1 MFKRKNKADAPKPAL
16 SVKKERFK
24 IAVGFLKKHRKKF
37 IITAIII
44 VLIAALGVII
54 AKKKSGGKTD
64 NQIQLST
71 VTRGD
76 VEKTITGS
84 AAVEPYERYEIIP
97 LVNGEIT
104 DAPYEVGDFV
114 NEGDVL
120 YTFDMSDVQLSMQK
134 QQNSMQKSEISRA
147 ESQKDI
153 EKLTVTAPCDGIISG
168 MNVSAGDEIA
178 NNAEIATVSDTQKM
192 KVELPFNAEQIKH
205 ISKGQTAVLSSSA
218 HMSSV
223 NGKVTHV
230 SNSAA
235 AQEDGSMLYTVE
247 VVFDNPGSF
256 TSGIQ
261 LGGEI
266 NGMVSPGGGE
276 AKCYSEGKA
285 KTETDGTVTKV
296 YHSNGD
302 YVSKGEAIIAISND
316 TVENSVKKAE
326 LDYSD
331 AQIALQEQQEK
342 LDDYIITAPIS
353 GTVITK
359 NSKAGDTIDKTNASI
374 TMMVV
379 ADVSKLKFALEIDEL
394 DVGLVNVGQEVEI
407 TCDAVEGKTFKGSI
421 TEMSMEGTATNGVT
435 TYQATVTIDEPGEL
449 KPSMNVDATVIIDSA
464 ENVLRVPTTDIKTAM
479 GKSYVFVK
487 DDGKSKNTDEKSNG
501 AEQTEKMPAPPADG
515 TVPNGENRARGSGR
529 PQSADEASG
538 SAPAQKSESGNGEK
552 SANKQS
558 GDDTTSGKSGSA
570 DNRSRVPE
578 APEGFKTV
586 EITIGIEGDDYTEVK
601 SGLSEGDQIYKQ
613 TVSSSSNQMM
623 PGMMGGMPGGGMP
636 GGAPGGAP
644 GGGNRSSGAGGNRSG
659 GGAPR

>member
-1 MFKRKNKADAPKPAL
+1 MSKNENAKNKLANLINKPKVQKCVDFL
-16 SVKKERFK
+16 KNNKKK
-24 IAVGFLKKHRKKF
+24 ILILTIIVIAIIAV
-37 IITAIII
+37 ISVVA
-44 VLIAALGVII
+44 V
-54 AKKKSGGKTD
+54 KKKSGKKNDEQTA
-64 NQIQLST
+64 LSM

-76 VEKTITGS
+76 VQLTITGS
-84 AAVEPYERYEIIP
+84 AAVEPVERYEIIP

-104 DAPYEVGDFV
+104 ESPYEVGDFV
-114 NEGDVL
+114 NEGDML
-120 YTFDMSDVQLSMQK
+120 YTFDMSDAQLSMQK
-134 QQNSMQKSEISRA
+134 QQNSMQKSEISRS

-153 EKLTVTAPCDGIISG
+153 EKLIVTAPCDGVISG
-168 MNVSAGDEIA
+168 MNVSVGEEIS
-178 NNAEIATVSDTQKM
+178 NNAEVAAVADTKKM
-192 KVELPFNAEQIKH
+192 KVELPFNGEQIKH

-230 SNSAA
+230 SNSAT

-256 TSGIQ
+256 TDGTQ

-266 NGMVSPGGGE
+266 NGMISPGGGT
-276 AKCYSEGKA
+276 AKYYSEGKA
-285 KTETDGTVTKV
+285 KTETDGTVTKI

-302 YVSKGEAIIAISND
+302 YVTKGEAIIAISNE
-316 TVENSVKKAE
+316 TVENNVRKAE

-379 ADVSKLKFALEIDEL
+379 ADVSKLKFDLEIDEL
-394 DVGLVNVGQEVEI
+394 DVGLVSVGQAVEV
-407 TCDAVEGKTFKGSI
+407 TCDAVEGKTFNGTI

-449 KPSMNVDATVIIDSA
+449 KPSMNIDATVIIDSV

-487 DDGKSKNTDEKSNG
+487 DDGKNKNKNKDDKNTDKADNPSGE
-501 AEQTEKMPAPPADG
+501 EKMPEHKEDDMPENMNGAP
-515 TVPNGENRARGSGR
+515 NMEK
-529 PQSADEASG
+529 Q
-538 SAPAQKSESGNGEK
+538 NGEK
-552 SANKQS
+552 GMKGNDKSHDNKARTPQ
-558 GDDTTSGKSGSA
+558 
-570 DNRSRVPE
+570 
-578 APEGFKTV
+578 APEGFTVV
-586 EITIGIEGDDYTEVK
+586 EITIGLEGDEFTEVK
-601 SGLSEGDQIYKQ
+601 DGLSEGDQIYQQ
-613 TVSSSSNQMM
+613 TVSTSSNQMM
-623 PGMMGGMPGGGMP
+623 PGMMGGGMPGGGMP
-636 GGAPGGAP
+636 GGGGAP
-644 GGGNRSSGAGGNRSG
+644 GGGG
-659 GGAPR
+659 GGRPGGGGGGPR

>member
-1 MFKRKNKADAPKPAL
+1 MFKRKNKADTSKPAL
-16 SVKKERFK
+16 TEKGERLRA
-24 IAVGFLKKHRKKF
+24 AVGFLKKHRKKL
-37 IITAIII
+37 I
-44 VLIAALGVII
+44 IAAVII
-54 AKKKSGGKTD
+54 ALAAAAGIIIAHKKGGAKTD
-64 NQIQLST
+64 NQMQLST
-71 VTRGD
+71 VTRGN

-104 DAPYEVGDFV
+104 SSPYEVGDFV

-120 YTFDMSDVQLSMQK
+120 YTFDMSDAELSMQK

-147 ESQKDI
+147 ESQKDM
-153 EKLTVTAPCDGIISG
+153 EKVTITAPCDGIISG
-168 MNVSAGDEIA
+168 MSISKGDEID
-178 NNAEIATVSDTQKM
+178 NNQEIATVFDTKKM
-192 KVELPFNAEQIKH
+192 KVELPFNAKQIKH
-205 ISKGQTAVLSSSA
+205 IAKGQTAVLSSSA

-223 NGKVTHV
+223 NGTVTHV
-230 SNSAA
+230 SNSAT

-247 VVFDNPGSF
+247 VVFENPGSF

-285 KTETDGTVTKV
+285 KSETDGTITRV

-302 YVSKGEAIIAISND
+302 YVSKDEVIAEISSD
-316 TVENSVKKAE
+316 TIENSLKKAE

-331 AQIALQEQQEK
+331 AKIALAEQQEK

-359 NSKAGDTIDKTNASI
+359 NSKAGDTIDKTNASV

-379 ADVSKLKFALEIDEL
+379 ADVSRLKFALEIDEL

-449 KPSMNVDATVIIDSA
+449 KPSMNVDAKVIIDSA

-479 GKSYVFVK
+479 GKSYVFVE
-487 DDGKSKNTDEKSNG
+487 DDGKNKNSDDKSDS
-501 AEQTEKMPAPPADG
+501 AEGTEKMPERPSDG
-515 TVPNGENRARGSGR
+515 NMSGGENGERGAGR
-529 PQSADEASG
+529 PQSDS
-538 SAPAQKSESGNGEK
+538 
-552 SANKQS
+552 SANSGTPIQKPDSVSGEQSATKQTDS
-558 GDDTTSGKSGSA
+558 GKSSGKSGRKTSGA
-570 DNRSRVPE
+570 DNRSPMPT
-578 APEGFKTV
+578 APDGFKTV

-601 SGLSEGDQIYKQ
+601 SGLSEGDRIYKQ

-623 PGMMGGMPGGGMP
+623 PGMMGGMPGGGML
-636 GGAPGGAP
+636 GGGAP
-644 GGGNRSSGAGGNRSG
+644 GGGAPGGGGGGNRQG
-659 GGAPR
+659 GGPR